1 MEMKKLLLMLPGLLF
16 LAFPSFSQTVEFF
29 DDFES
34 GTDSWVLE
42 GAWGTTTAQSYSP
55 STSLTDSPGG
65 NYLGNQ
71 NISAAMATGVDL
83 TDALDAELKFWAIY
97 DIEGGNFDYMYIEAS
112 GDGGT
117 TWVNVATFLGE
128 GNLDPW
134 VEYTYSLGGFVGSD
148 DVRVRFRFFSDGGYE
163 VDGMYIDDVQIISS
177 NEDNSAPLI
186 LHEPTTFY
194 RSYVGDLTKTADLI
208 DVSGITASSLWY
220 SVDGGP
226 VSSIDGVNTGGDSY
240 EFVIPAQAPGAQVDY
255 FIEASDAS
263 ANMNNIA
270 TPTYSYIDGN
280 HIYYDNEQVDFVNS
294 FGPDAVS
301 GLMGCAVRFTLV
313 GNTDVVYALIRNYT
327 DSNRPND
334 DFEFHI
340 WANNNGFPGDDLI
353 TPFMVTPEANL
364 EITSPMTRIDLSAY
378 MAELSG
384 LTGDVFVGYTVPEG
398 ETWLTQTTP
407 NVAGRTYTFDG
418 TFWSLNTGDDYH
430 FRIITSPF
438 DPANEC
444 EDAVDLSALMGQ
456 GINNPQTS
464 PSWNNSDATT
474 EGDPEEGW
482 ECFGEPDGSGSGP
495 SLENTVWYTFI
506 GDGEVYEIRTTDCG
520 GEISDYIDFGDTQM
534 AIYAGS
540 ACNDMIPVAC
550 NDDIEGTPP
559 EGPYPAGLVLET
571 IAGQQY
577 FMLVDG
583 FAGSDGEFCIQFTQ
597 LDNVTCS
604 DISMGA
610 SNGQPDVC
618 FGEVTVLSIEDV
630 VIPLTPVSGF
640 LWIVT
645 TEDISGSEDPFNDD
659 SFLGN
664 FALSSE
670 IYAPSLLNDGTQIDA
685 GVHYFTPIVF
695 GGAVDTDG
703 TFAGLDFTNGCIITG
718 NSVEVD
724 LLPEL
729 DPLDGIP
736 VSTPDTNPPS
746 GVGTASVDV
755 MGGSGSFSY
764 NWSNGATTPSIENV
778 FAATYTV
785 TISDDSGCLEDLV
798 VDVVVDVMVGTND
811 PAFERAISLFPNPAS
826 DVVNVAF
833 DLEQVSDLE
842 VKMMSVVGQEV
853 LYQKQNAVREG
864 VLSIPVDALSEG
876 VYFMHITDGTYSTV
890 RRLVLSR

>member
-1 MEMKKLLLMLPGLLF
+1 MKKLLLMLPGLLF

-55 STSLTDSPGG
+55 TTSLTDSPDG
-65 NYLGNQ
+65 NYLADQ
-71 NISAAMATGVDL
+71 NISATMATGVDL
-83 TDALDAELKFWAIY
+83 TTALDAELKFWAIF

-117 TWVNVATFLGE
+117 TWVNIATFLGE
-128 GNLDPW
+128 GNLETW
-134 VEYTYSLGGFVGSD
+134 VEYIFSLGGFVGSD

-177 NEDNSAPLI
+177 NEDNSPPLI

-194 RSYVGDLTKTADLI
+194 RSYVGDVTKTAELI
-208 DVSGITASSLWY
+208 DVSGIDGATLY
-220 SVDGGP
+220 YNVDGGP
-226 VSSIDGVNTGGDSY
+226 TMEVVGINTAGDTY
-240 EFVIPAQAPGAQVDY
+240 EFVIPGQEPGTLVDY
-255 FIEASDAS
+255 FIQAIDAS
-263 ANMNNIA
+263 TNSNSIN
-270 TPTYSYIDGN
+270 TGTYYYLDGN

-294 FGPDAVS
+294 FGPEAVS
-301 GLMGCAVRFTLV
+301 GLTGCAVRFSLV

-364 EITSPMTRIDLSAY
+364 EVTSPMTRIDLSEY
-378 MAELSG
+378 MEELSG
-384 LTGDVFVGYTVPEG
+384 LTGDIFVGYTVPEG
-398 ETWLTQTTP
+398 QTWLTQTTP
-407 NVAGRTYTFDG
+407 TVAGRTYTFDG

-438 DPANEC
+438 DPADDC
-444 EDAVDLSALMGQ
+444 ADAVDLTALMGQ

-464 PSWNNSDATT
+464 PSWNNSEATA

-482 ECFGEPDGSGSGP
+482 ECFGEPDGGGSAP

-506 GDGEVYEIRTTDCG
+506 GDGEVYEITTTDCG
-520 GEISDYIDFGDTQM
+520 GEISDYIDDGDTQI

-540 ACNDMIPVAC
+540 ACDDMIPVAC
-550 NDDIEGTPP
+550 NEDIDGTPP

-577 FMLVDG
+577 FMMVDG

-597 LDNVTCS
+597 LDNVTCT

-610 SNGQPDVC
+610 SNGDPDVC

-645 TEDISGSEDPFNDD
+645 TADISGSEDPFNDD

-670 IYAPSLLNDGTQIDA
+670 IYAPQLLNDGTQINA

-695 GGAVDTDG
+695 GGAIDTDG

-718 NSVEVD
+718 NSVEVN
-724 LLPEL
+724 LLAEL
-729 DPLDGIP
+729 APLEGTP

-755 MGGSGSFSY
+755 TGGSGNFTYS
-764 NWSNGATTPSIENV
+764 WSTGATTPSLENV
-778 FAATYTV
+778 FAATYSV
-785 TISDDSGCLEDLV
+785 TISDDSGCVEDLV
-798 VDVVVDVMVGTND
+798 VEVVVDVMVGTKD
-811 PAFERAISLFPNPAS
+811 PAFEKAINLFPNPAT
-826 DVVNVAF
+826 DVVNVTF
-833 DLEQVSDLE
+833 DLEQISDLE
-842 VKMMSVVGQEV
+842 IKLHSVVGQEV
-853 LYQKQNAVREG
+853 LYQKQNAVREA

-890 RRLVLSR
+890 RRLVLNR

>member
-1 MEMKKLLLMLPGLLF
+1 MKKLLLMLLGLLF

-42 GAWGTTTAQSYSP
+42 GAWGTTTAQAYSP
-55 STSLTDSPGG
+55 TTSLTDSPGG

-71 NISAAMATGVDL
+71 NISASMATGVDL
-83 TDALDAELKFWAIY
+83 TTALDAELKFWAIY

-194 RSYVGDLTKTADLI
+194 RSYVGDVSKTADLI
-208 DVSGITASSLWY
+208 DVSGITSSTLWY
-220 SVDGGP
+220 SVDGGAA
-226 VSSIDGVNTGGDSY
+226 SSIDGVNTGGDTY
-240 EFVIPAQAPGAQVDY
+240 EFVIPAQSPGAQVDY
-255 FIEASDAS
+255 FIESSDAS
-263 ANMNNIA
+263 DNMNSVA

-280 HIYYDNEQVDFVNS
+280 HIYYDNEQVNFVNS
-294 FGPDAVS
+294 FGPEAVS

-364 EITSPMTRIDLSAY
+364 DVTSPMTRIDLSAY

-398 ETWLTQTTP
+398 QTWLTQTTP

-438 DPANEC
+438 DPADEC
-444 EDAVDLSALMGQ
+444 EDAVNLSALMGQ
-456 GINNPQTS
+456 GVNNPQSS
-464 PSWNNSDATT
+464 PSWNNSEATT

-495 SLENTVWYTFI
+495 SLENTVWYTFM
-506 GDGEVYEIRTTDCG
+506 GDGEVYEITTTDCG
-520 GEISDYIDFGDTQM
+520 GEISDYIDDGDTQM

-540 ACNDMIPVAC
+540 GCDDMIPVVC

-559 EGPYPAGLVLET
+559 EGPYPAGLILET

-577 FMLVDG
+577 FMMVDG

-659 SFLGN
+659 SFEGN

-670 IYAPSLLNDGTQIDA
+670 IYAPQLLNDGTQIDA
-685 GVHYFTPIVF
+685 GVYYFTPIVF

-703 TFAGLDFTNGCIITG
+703 TFAGLDFSNGCIITG

-724 LLPEL
+724 LLAEL

-736 VSTPDTNPPS
+736 VSTPDTDPPS

-755 MGGSGSFSY
+755 TGGSGNFSY
-764 NWSNGATTPSIENV
+764 NWSTGATTPSLENV
-778 FAATYTV
+778 FAATYSV
-785 TISDDSGCLEDLV
+785 TISDESGCVEDIV
-798 VDVVVDVMVGTND
+798 VEVVVDVMVGTND
-811 PAFERAISLFPNPAS
+811 PAFEKAISLYPNPAA

-842 VKMMSVVGQEV
+842 IKLHSVVGQEV
-853 LYQKQNAVREG
+853 LYQKRNAVREG
-864 VLSIPVDALSEG
+864 VLSIPVEALSEG
-876 VYFMHITDGTYSTV
+876 VYFMHITDGTYSSV